1 MNNSIPSLFNLSG
14 KVALIT
20 GGHSWLGFDMACA
33 LAEAGCDIAIASRNM
48 EKMKKASNE
57 LHQLYQADVLTIPM
71 DQRIPEQVETMAD
84 IAYNWKGHIDILINN
99 AGGGSGAS
107 EGNFLQRDPE
117 DVTNLIVTNLLGPI
131 FCCQA
136 VGRYMA
142 DQRSGKIINIGSI
155 AGIVGRDRDMYR
167 RNGKMEQPVDY
178 AASKAG
184 IIGMTRDLAAFM
196 APYQVQVNCISPG
209 GFDKGDLPQGFLQDY
224 GRAAM
229 AGHMGTM
236 GLDIKGA
243 ALFLASPASD
253 YMSGHNLV
261 VDGGFSVFK

>member
-1 MNNSIPSLFNLSG
+1 MNDSIPTMFDLSG

-20 GGHSWLGFDMACA
+20 GGHSWLGFDMAQA
-33 LAEAGCDIAIASRNM
+33 LADAGCHIALASRSR
-48 EKMKKASNE
+48 EKLERARTE
-57 LHQLYQADVLTIPM
+57 LSRTCGAEVFVFQT
-71 DQRIPEQVETMAD
+71 DQRFPDQVQAMTDAVY
-84 IAYNWKGHIDILINN
+84 AWKGHIDILINN

-107 EGNFLQRDPE
+107 EGCFFRRDPQ
-117 DVTNLIVTNLLGPI
+117 DITDMIHVNLLGPL
-131 FCCQA
+131 FCCQS

-142 DQRSGKIINIGSI
+142 KQHSGKIINIGSI
-155 AGIVGRDRDMYR
+155 AGVVGRDRDMYH
-167 RNGKMEQPVDY
+167 RNHKMEQPVDY

-209 GFDKGDLPQGFLQDY
+209 GFDKGDLPSGFVDDY
-224 GRAAM
+224 ARATM
-229 AGHMGTM
+229 AGRMGTM

-253 YMSGHNLV
+253 YVTGHNLM